1 MTRLKHIITLFFLL
15 AFSVTLFAQFV
26 EKFDMA
32 QLKNFKAE
40 KDYMSRKLIVK
51 LYDNQ
56 RNVFETKGAGTF
68 KFVYQNMDLEV
79 EKMFPH
85 KKALVETRNKLNQP
99 LVDLSLIYT
108 IDFSENLKMGGV
120 IQQLNKSG
128 LFEYVEPYVIPQ
140 LLYTPND
147 PFLSNQYYIDKIKAS
162 DAWNITKG
170 DTNVVIGIVD
180 SGTDITHPD
189 LINSLKYNVYDTID
203 GVDNDNDGFTDNY
216 QGWDLGENDNNPQ
229 WTYNAHGV
237 HVAGIAAAKADN
249 GTGIAGVSF
258 SCKYL
263 PVKVMDQ
270 NGVMTKAYQGVVY
283 AADNNCKIINC
294 SWGSTIPTQFGE
306 DIVNYAT
313 YNKNALAIAAAGNEN
328 NEKLYYP
335 ASYTNALSV
344 AATDAN
350 DKKWTD
356 LNNNS
361 GSNYNC
367 CVGISAP
374 GHQIMSTYASGT
386 YLSSSGTSFATPVI
400 SGSAAIV
407 ASYFPSY
414 NSAQI
419 KQKLKV
425 TADNIDAIPGNG
437 PYANKLGSGRVNLY
451 NALTQNNKPSV
462 NMVSFNHSNA
472 EFAQFGP
479 GDTILLSGEFVNY
492 LAPTVNLKCTLTSL
506 SNYITVLD
514 SVIIFPSTIQTMD
527 TANNVLFPFKFKI
540 NATMPPSTK
549 IDFRLSFNDLNY
561 SEKQCFSKIFYIDYF
576 NIDTNKVTTTF
587 TSKSRIGYNDIYRTQ
602 GVGLL
607 YENSI
612 LSQLSLGGF
621 IVGISPTQ
629 VSDNIYGGVSGTYN
643 NMFFTLSKAQR
654 ILPPV
659 VSDFDA
665 VAVFNDSLAGV
676 NKIGVEII
684 NNAYAWNNPADEKYI
699 IYEYKII
706 NKNAT
711 QLNNLYAGLFLDWD
725 IEERMYHVSDF
736 EEPINLGYSYST
748 QGSFYQGIKLL
759 TGGNY
764 RFYAFDNINGIKI
777 KDGFTNYEK
786 YLSLRTKKFQGGT
799 SSTDND
805 IANLFGCGPF
815 APNPNDTVTI
825 AFAIILG
832 DHFNDIVQSANNAQI
847 KYNTINNSI
856 LNTDNKQPHIF
867 IYPNP
872 ATEQVHIMLNG
883 IQGIACVMDVVEIT
897 GRLLCSEEIT
907 ISGQNQLVSLDTKN
921 YKRGVYIIRIQTGN
935 SVLTHPLVVY

>member
-1 MTRLKHIITLFFLL
+1 MIRFKHIITLFFLL
-15 AFSVTLFAQFV
+15 IFSVTFFAQTS
-26 EKFDMA
+26 EKFDLS
-32 QLKNFKAE
+32 QLKNLKAE

-51 LYDNQ
+51 LHDNK
-56 RNVFETKGAGTF
+56 RHVFEAKGTGNF
-68 KFVYQNMDLEV
+68 KYVYQDMDLEV

-108 IDFSENLKMGGV
+108 IDFGENLKLEEV
-120 IQQLNKSG
+120 IPQLNKSG
-128 LFEYVEPYVIPQ
+128 LFEYVEPYIIPQ
-140 LLYTPND
+140 LLYNPND
-147 PFLSNQYYIDKIKAS
+147 PFLSNQYYIDKIEAFE
-162 DAWNITKG
+162 AWDITKG

-189 LINSLKYNVYDTID
+189 LINSIKYNYYDTID
-203 GVDNDNDGFTDNY
+203 GFDNDNDGFTDNY
-216 QGWDLGENDNNPQ
+216 QGWDLGENDNDPQ
-229 WTYNAHGV
+229 WTTNAHGV

-263 PVKVMDQ
+263 PVKVTDQ
-270 NGVMTKAYQGVVY
+270 YGVLTKAYQGVVY
-283 AADNNCKIINC
+283 AADNNCKVINC
-294 SWGSTIPTQFGE
+294 SWGNTIPTHFGE

-313 YNKNALAIAAAGNEN
+313 YNRNALVIAASGNEN
-328 NEKLYYP
+328 NEKLYFP
-335 ASYTNALSV
+335 ASYTNVLSV

-350 DKKWTD
+350 DKKWID
-356 LNNNS
+356 PNNNT
-361 GSNYNC
+361 GSNYNYY
-367 CVGISAP
+367 VGISAP
-374 GHQIMSTYASGT
+374 GHQIMSTWASGT
-386 YLSSSGTSFATPVI
+386 YLSSTGTSMATPVV
-400 SGSAAIV
+400 SGCAAIV
-407 ASYFPSY
+407 ASHFPSY
-414 NSAQI
+414 LPAQI
-419 KQKLKV
+419 KHKLKV
-425 TADNIDAIPGNG
+425 TADNIDGVPGNSA
-437 PYANKLGSGRVNLY
+437 YANKMGSGRVNLY
-451 NALTQNNKPSV
+451 NALSQNFSPSV
-462 NMVSFNHSNA
+462 NMVSFNHTNE

-479 GDTILLSGEFVNY
+479 GDTILLSGNFVNF

-506 SNYITVLD
+506 SNYVTVLD
-514 SVIIFPSTIQTMD
+514 SVIIFPSTINTLD
-527 TANNVLFPFKFKI
+527 TANNDSFPFKIKV
-540 NATMPPSTK
+540 NASMPASTK
-549 IDFRLSFNDLNY
+549 MDFRLKFTDLNY
-561 SEKQCFSKIFYIDYF
+561 TEKQYFSKVFYVDYF
-576 NIDTNKVTTTF
+576 NIDTNKVATTF
-587 TSKSRIGYNDIYRTQ
+587 TSKSRIGYNDIMRTQ
-602 GVGLL
+602 GLGLF

-612 LSQLSLGGF
+612 LSQLSFGGF

-643 NMFFTLSKAQR
+643 NMFFSLSKAQK
-654 ILPPV
+654 IIPPV
-659 VSDFDA
+659 TSDFDA

-711 QLNNLYAGLFLDWD
+711 QLNNLYAGLFIDWD
-725 IEERMYHVSDF
+725 IEERMYHMSDF
-736 EEPINLGYSYST
+736 EESINLGYSYST

-764 RFYAFDNINGIKI
+764 RFYAFDNMNGIKI

-786 YLSLRTKKFQGGT
+786 YLSLRTNKFQGGT
-799 SSTDND
+799 SSADND

-832 DHFNDIVQSANNAQI
+832 DHFNDIVQSANNAQNR
-847 KYNTINNSI
+847 YGAINNSI
-856 LNTDNKQPHIF
+856 LNSDNKQPHIF

-872 ATEQVHIMLNG
+872 ATEQVQILLNG
-883 IQGIACVMDVVEIT
+883 IQGNACVMDIIEIT
-897 GRLLCSEEIT
+897 GRLLSSEEIK
-907 ISGQNQLVSLDTKN
+907 INGQNQLVSLDTKN
-921 YKRGVYIIRIQTGN
+921 FKRGVYIIRLQTGN